1 MWVIFEQLHLC
12 QNKQM
17 EGEGQPE
24 VESDRR
30 GTNTYRSEELVE
42 QKRERTRGK
51 FAAGQQ
57 TDL

>member
-1 MWVIFEQLHLC
+1 
-12 QNKQM
+12 M

>member
-1 MWVIFEQLHLC
+1 
-12 QNKQM
+12 M

-30 GTNTYRSEELVE
+30 GKNIQNGVLVE
-42 QKRERTRGK
+42 QKRERKRGK
-51 FAAGQQ
+51 VATGQQ